1 MISFIDLS
9 NEKPYEEFKFHY
21 DRAKILNQRAI
32 EAMVISSYEQKS
44 KEVDSRFV
52 NLKYI
57 YKNKW
62 VFFTNYMSPKAIQ
75 FQSHNQVS
83 VIFFWQVTNIQIR
96 MKATVSRTPSEFS
109 DKHFHSRANDKNAL
123 AISSNQSKKIDSYDD
138 VISKYKKTLNNAEL
152 LKKRPSNWGGYEFIP
167 YYFEFWEGN
176 ESRINKRKVYEKKA
190 NKWSTFFLEP

>member
-1 MISFIDLS
+1 MISFIDPS
-9 NEKPYEEFKFHY
+9 NEKPYIEFKFHY

-32 EAMVISSYEQKS
+32 EAMVISSYDQKS

-57 YKNKW
+57 FKNKW
-62 VFFTNYMSPKAIQ
+62 IFFTNYMSPKAIQ

-83 VIFFWQVTNIQIR
+83 VIFFWQATNIQIR
-96 MKATVSRTPSEFS
+96 IKANISRTLSEFS

-138 VISKYKKTLNNAEL
+138 VISNYKKTLNNTDL

-176 ESRINKRKVYEKKA
+176 EHRLNKRKCYEYIDD
-190 NKWSTFFLEP
+190 KWISFFLQP